1 MTGRTLMLLGATG
14 LVGSHA
20 LELLLRDDR
29 FGRIIVPTRRPL
41 PDSIRSGKL
50 EVRLVDFDRPESFGS
65 LEGLDTALCALGTTI
80 KKAGSRQNFRKV
92 DFTYVHES
100 AKLAKAAGASGFLV
114 VTSMGSQA
122 RSLLFYSRVKGEL
135 EDALRAMN
143 FPYLGIFRPSFLAG
157 ERTEHR
163 PGEAL
168 GIRLGFLMPKKYKPI
183 HARVVAAAM
192 IEAAASDRRGLEIIE
207 SDRLQDFA
215 AAHPEISVPTPGL

>member
-1 MTGRTLMLLGATG
+1 MNDPAIMLLGATG

-20 LELLLRDDR
+20 LDLLVRDDR
-29 FGRIIVPTRRPL
+29 FDRIVVPSRRAL
-41 PDSIRSGKL
+41 AGEVDSPKIDLRI
-50 EVRLVDFDRPESFGS
+50 VDFDRPETFGS
-65 LEGLDTALCALGTTI
+65 LQGVDAVICALGTTI
-80 KKAGSRQNFRKV
+80 KKAGSKEGFRKV
-92 DFTYVHES
+92 DFGYCAAAARLARES
-100 AKLAKAAGASGFLV
+100 GASKFIV
-114 VTSMGSQA
+114 VTSMGSEA
-122 RSLLFYSRVKGEL
+122 RSFLFYSRVKGEL
-135 EDALRAMN
+135 EDALKAMA

-192 IEAAASDRRGLEIIE
+192 IDAAASDRSGIEIVE

-215 AAHPEISVPTPGL
+215 DAHPATAARSGL